1 MEEAVEPL
9 SHLLVRKIFAAL
21 QGCLA
26 QLDRFNKTGF
36 LGQIAADC
44 LLGQRIRVTASM
56 GGQFGK
62 LVLLFRCEMDFHK
75 RQSKDAP

>member
-36 LGQIAADC
+36 LGQIPADR
-44 LLGQRIRVTASM
+44 LLGQRIRIAASM
-56 GGQFGK
+56 GGEFRK
-62 LVLLFRCEMDFHK
+62 LVLLLGCEMYFH
-75 RQSKDAP
+75 